1 LNRFTRRHVTVALGG
16 DGGDELFAGYDPFRA
31 LGRAKLY
38 QSIFPR
44 PIHSAIRALFD
55 RLPVSHG
62 NMSFDFKI
70 KRTLRGLS
78 YEPRVWL
85 PSWMGALDAAEI
97 EELFAEPVD
106 LEDLYSEAITQWE
119 QCPQTNLVDK
129 TLQFYTNLYLQDDI
143 MVKTDRASMMHS
155 LEVRAPFLDIDL
167 VDFVRRI
174 PSEYKL
180 RHGTTKY
187 ILKKALE
194 DILPH
199 DILHRPKKGF
209 GSPIGSWFKNG
220 TLALEH
226 GSLPGLKSEFI
237 QRKGAD
243 HRAGRSDERALLWN
257 VYVLNQWARAG
268 DAAPLPAAA

>member
-1 LNRFTRRHVTVALGG
+1 
-16 DGGDELFAGYDPFRA
+16 
-31 LGRAKLY
+31 
-38 QSIFPR
+38 
-44 PIHSAIRALFD
+44 LFD

-119 QCPQTNLVDK
+119 HCPQTNLVDR

-220 TLALEH
+220 TLALDH

-237 QRKGAD
+237 QRKSAD

-257 VYVLNQWARAG
+257 VYVLNQWTMAG

>member
-1 LNRFTRRHVTVALGG
+1 
-16 DGGDELFAGYDPFRA
+16 
-31 LGRAKLY
+31 
-38 QSIFPR
+38 
-44 PIHSAIRALFD
+44 
-55 RLPVSHG
+55 
-62 NMSFDFKI
+62 
-70 KRTLRGLS
+70 
-78 YEPRVWL
+78 
-85 PSWMGALDAAEI
+85 MG
-97 EELFAEPVD
+97 
-106 LEDLYSEAITQWE
+106 TM
-119 QCPQTNLVDK
+119 PQTNLVDK

-155 LEVRAPFLDIDL
+155 LEVRAPFLDADL

-194 DILPH
+194 DVLPR

-220 TLALEH
+220 TLALGH
-226 GSLPGLKSEFI
+226 GSLPGLKNEFI
-237 QRKGAD
+237 QRKAAD

-257 VYVLNQWARAG
+257 VYVLKQWTRAAG
-268 DAAPLPAAA
+268 DASPLPAAA

>member
-1 LNRFTRRHVTVALGG
+1 
-16 DGGDELFAGYDPFRA
+16 
-31 LGRAKLY
+31 
-38 QSIFPR
+38 
-44 PIHSAIRALFD
+44 
-55 RLPVSHG
+55 
-62 NMSFDFKI
+62 
-70 KRTLRGLS
+70 
-78 YEPRVWL
+78 
-85 PSWMGALDAAEI
+85 
-97 EELFAEPVD
+97 

-194 DILPH
+194 DILPR
-199 DILHRPKKGF
+199 DILYRPKKGF

-220 TLALEH
+220 TLALDT
-226 GSLPGLKSEFI
+226 GLPPGLKSEFI
-237 QRKGAD
+237 QRKNAD

-257 VYVLNQWARAG
+257 VYVLNQWIRAG
-268 DAAPLPAAA
+268 DAASPLPAAA